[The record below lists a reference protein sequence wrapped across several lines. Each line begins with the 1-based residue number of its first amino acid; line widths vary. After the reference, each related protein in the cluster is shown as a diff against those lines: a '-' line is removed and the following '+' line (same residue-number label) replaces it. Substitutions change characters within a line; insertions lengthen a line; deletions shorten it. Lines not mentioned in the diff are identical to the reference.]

1 MQLIL
6 TLAFPCSST
15 IIKGMTKSL
24 LLPAFALLST
34 FLFCSC
40 ADETETKPV
49 GPVSDT
55 TTIPWN
61 SQLPGQGQGQM
72 GMMPQNQYR
81 R

>member
-1 MQLIL
+1 M
-6 TLAFPCSST
+6 FST
-15 IIKGMTKSL
+15 MNRRIALSL
-24 LLPAFALLST
+24 LSLVAAVGFT
-34 FLFCSC
+34 SC
-40 ADETETKPV
+40 ADEVEKKR

-61 SQLPGQGQGQM
+61 TAVPGQGGGQM